1 MMNSAAI
8 RQAFLDYFKH
18 HQHEEVPSSSL
29 IPENDP
35 TLLFVNA
42 GMVPFKNTFLG
53 LESRPYSRAVSVQRC
68 VRAGGKHNDLD
79 QVGYTARHHTLFE
92 MLGNFS
98 FGDYFK
104 REAIHYA
111 WDFLTNILKLPKE
124 RLWVTVYEKDDE
136 AALIWQKEMGVS
148 PARFSRCGDDDNF
161 WSMGDTGPCGP
172 CTEIFYDHGPEVAGG
187 PPGSPDA
194 EGDRY
199 VEIWNLVFMQY
210 NRDADGVLHAL
221 EKPSIDTGMGLE
233 RLAAVMQHVQSNYD
247 TDTFKHLKTAIQ
259 KLSQDKALIP
269 LEHTSLNVIA
279 DHIRAVAFLM
289 IDGVVPSNEGRG
301 YVLRRIIRRA
311 VRHGHRLNLKMPF
324 LASLMDALVEQMG
337 TAYPVLAKQAEMIKK
352 ILLQEEEQFAK
363 TLEHGLSL
371 LRDAI
376 PDVVNKMLSGEV
388 AFKLYDTYGFPL
400 DLTQDIL
407 REQGIQ
413 VDQAGFEACMKRQR
427 ELSQSASSFRVDYN
441 EMAPF
446 TEVST
451 FEGYT
456 QNKLESTVIALRVDG
471 QAVEHITPGI
481 RASVVLAATSFY
493 AESGGQAGD
502 QGELRALSGD
512 TLFRVENTQRVG
524 QAILHEGELVQGELK
539 LQDDVIAEINHTR
552 REAIRL
558 NHTATHL
565 LHAALKQILD
575 NSVSQKGS
583 LVDAERARFDF
594 AYDTALT
601 PAQLAQV
608 EARVNAEIRMNASV
622 DTNVMS
628 MDDAIKDGAVAL
640 FGEKYGDD
648 VRVLTMGDFSKE
660 LCGGTHAK
668 RTGDLGL
675 FKITAEYG
683 VARGVRRVDFVT
695 GEYALA
701 WINQR
706 LDGLENIA
714 HVLKTTPH
722 EALQKVTQALD
733 EAKQQARELN
743 DFKQRAAA
751 DSGRALLDEIKQIQ
765 GVAVLVKRL
774 DGVNQADLRSMLDQ
788 LKSSQP
794 EAVLVLI
801 GVLQDKMHVI
811 ASVSKPLLE
820 KGVLKAGTFVKAL
833 CGRGG
838 GRDDMA
844 QGGGAVP
851 DDLDAR
857 MTQVLSLIEAS
868 MPGPEDAPEVS
879 LNCSS

>member
-1 MMNSAAI
+1 MNSAAI
-8 RQAFLDYFKH
+8 RQAFLDYFKQ
-18 HQHEEVPSSSL
+18 HQHEEVPSASL

-53 LESRPYSRAVSVQRC
+53 LEARPYSRAVSVQRC

-111 WDFLTNILKLPKE
+111 WDFLTKILKLPEE
-124 RLWVTVYEKDDE
+124 RLWITVYEKDDE
-136 AALIWQKEMGVS
+136 AAEIWHQEIGVS

-233 RLAAVMQHVQSNYD
+233 RLAAVMQHVHSNYD
-247 TDTFKHLKTAIQ
+247 TDTFKFLKQAIQ
-259 KLSQDKALIP
+259 ALSSSKNPIP

-279 DHIRAVAFLM
+279 DHIRAMAFLM
-289 IDGVVPSNEGRG
+289 VDGVTPSNEGRG

-311 VRHGHRLNLKMPF
+311 VRHGHRLELPMPF
-324 LASLMDALVEQMG
+324 LTHVMDALVEQMG
-337 TAYPVLAKQAEMIKK
+337 AAYPVLAEQASMIKK
-352 ILLQEEEQFAK
+352 ILLQEEAQFAK
-363 TLEHGLSL
+363 TLDHGLKL
-371 LRDAI
+371 LQEAVPHI
-376 PDVVNKMLSGEV
+376 ANQTLSGDV

-413 VDQAGFEACMKRQR
+413 VDLSGFEACMKRQR

-441 EMAPF
+441 EMVPF
-446 TEVST
+446 TDVSV

-456 QNKLESTVIALRVDG
+456 QNTHESTVLALRAEGHV
-471 QAVEHITPGI
+471 VECITAGT
-481 RASVVLAATSFY
+481 RASVVLQATPFY
-493 AESGGQAGD
+493 AESGGQVGD
-502 QGELRALSGD
+502 QGELRGLLSD
-512 TLFRVENTQRVG
+512 DVLFRVDNTQRVG
-524 QAILHEGELVQGELK
+524 QAIVHEGELVRGELK
-539 LQDDVIAEINHTR
+539 LHDTVIADINHTR

-565 LHAALKQILD
+565 LHAALRQILGE
-575 NSVSQKGS
+575 SVSQKGS

-594 AYDTALT
+594 SYDTALT
-601 PAQLAQV
+601 PAQLAEV
-608 EARVNAEIRMNASV
+608 EARVNIEIRKNADV
-622 DTNVMS
+622 DTRVMS
-628 MDDAIKDGAVAL
+628 MDDAIEDGAVAL
-640 FGEKYGDD
+640 FGEKYDDD

-660 LCGGTHAK
+660 LCGGTHAR

-683 VARGVRRVDFVT
+683 VARGVRRVDFIT
-695 GEYALA
+695 GSYALD
-701 WINQR
+701 WMNQQ
-706 LDGLENIA
+706 LEHLSHMA
-714 HVLKTTPH
+714 SLLKTTPD
-722 EALQKVTQALD
+722 EAPKKLQQALD
-733 EAKQQARELN
+733 DAKQQTRALN
-743 DFKQRAAA
+743 NLKQQAAA
-751 DSGRALLDEIKQIQ
+751 DSGRALLAELKQIQ
-765 GVAVLVKRL
+765 GVDVLIKRL
-774 DGVNQADLRSMLDQ
+774 DGVSPADLRSMLEQ
-788 LKSSQP
+788 LKSSKP

-820 KGVLKAGTFVKAL
+820 KGLPKAGVFVKAL

-838 GRDDMA
+838 GRDDVA
-844 QGGGAVP
+844 QGGGPVS

-857 MTQVLSLIEAS
+857 MQQVLGLIE
-868 MPGPEDAPEVS
+868 GV
-879 LNCSS
+879 

>member
-1 MMNSAAI
+1 MKTMNSAAI
-8 RQAFLDYFKH
+8 RQAFLDYFKS

-53 LESRPYSRAVSVQRC
+53 LEPRPYSRAVSVQRC

-111 WDFLTNILKLPKE
+111 WDFLTNILKLPAE

-136 AALIWQKEMGVS
+136 AAAMWLNEIGVS
-148 PARFSRCGDDDNF
+148 PARFSRCGDEDNF

-247 TDTFKHLKTAIQ
+247 TDTFKHVKTAIQ
-259 KLSQDKALIP
+259 KLSQSKAPIP

-289 IDGVVPSNEGRG
+289 TDGVVPSNEGRG

-311 VRHGHRLNLKMPF
+311 VRHGHRLDLPMPF
-324 LASLMDALVEQMG
+324 LTHVVDALVEQMG
-337 TAYPVLAKQAEMIKK
+337 AAYPVLVEQSRMIKK
-352 ILLQEEEQFAK
+352 ILLQEEEQFAR
-363 TLEHGLSL
+363 TLEHGLRL
-371 LRDAI
+371 LQEAM
-376 PDVVNKMLSGEV
+376 PAVSNKTLSGEV

-413 VDQAGFEACMKRQR
+413 VDIANFEACMKRQR

-441 EMAPF
+441 EMLPF
-446 TEVST
+446 TEIST

-456 QNKLESTVIALRVDG
+456 QTKLESTVLALRVDG
-471 QAVEHITPGI
+471 HSVEHITSGT
-481 RASVVLAATSFY
+481 RASVVLAATPFY
-493 AESGGQAGD
+493 AESGGQVGD

-512 TLFRVENTQRVG
+512 MLFRVDNTQRVG
-524 QAILHEGELVQGELK
+524 QAMLHEGELLQGELK
-539 LQDDVIAEINHTR
+539 LKDVVLAEINNIR

-565 LHAALKQILD
+565 LHAALKQVLGD
-575 NSVSQKGS
+575 GVSQKGS
-583 LVDAERARFDF
+583 LVDALRARFDF
-594 AYDTALT
+594 SFDTALT
-601 PAQLAQV
+601 PTQLAQV
-608 EARVNAEIRMNASV
+608 ETRVNAEIRMNAAV
-622 DTNVMS
+622 ETRVMS

-648 VRVLTMGDFSKE
+648 VRVLTLGDFSKE
-660 LCGGTHAK
+660 LCGGTHAR

-695 GEYALA
+695 GEHALA
-701 WINQR
+701 WTNQQLER
-706 LDGLENIA
+706 LESMA
-714 HVLKTTPH
+714 HALKTTAM
-722 EALQKVTQALD
+722 EAPQKLIQALD
-733 EAKQQARELN
+733 EAKQQTRELN
-743 DFKQRAAA
+743 EFKQRAAA
-751 DSGRALLDEIKQIQ
+751 DSGRALLNECKQVQ

-774 DGVNQADLRSMLDQ
+774 DGVDSTELRGMLDQ

-801 GVLQDKMHVI
+801 SVLQDKMHVV

-820 KGVLKAGTFVKAL
+820 KGLPKAGTFVKAL

-857 MTQVLSLIEAS
+857 MKQVLALIEA
-868 MPGPEDAPEVS
+868 A
-879 LNCSS
+879 

>member
-1 MMNSAAI
+1 MNSAAI

-18 HQHEEVPSSSL
+18 HQHEEVASASL
-29 IPENDP
+29 IPDNDP

-42 GMVPFKNTFLG
+42 GMVPFKNVFLG

-79 QVGYTARHHTLFE
+79 QVGYTARHHTFFE

-111 WDFLTNILKLPKE
+111 WDFLTNILKLPEE
-124 RLWVTVYEKDDE
+124 RLWITVYEKDDE
-136 AALIWQKEMGVS
+136 AAAIWHKEIGVS
-148 PARFSRCGDDDNF
+148 PARFSRCGEEDNF

-172 CTEIFYDHGPEVAGG
+172 CTEIFYDHGPEVVGG

-194 EGDRY
+194 DGDRY

-247 TDTFKHLKTAIQ
+247 TDTFKFLKQAIQ
-259 KLSQDKALIP
+259 GLSQHPASIP
-269 LEHTSLNVIA
+269 LVHTSLNVIA
-279 DHIRAVAFLM
+279 DHIRAMAFLM
-289 IDGVVPSNEGRG
+289 IDGVTPSNEGRG

-311 VRHGHRLNLKMPF
+311 VRHGHRLELPTPF
-324 LASLMDALVEQMG
+324 LTLLVDALVDQMG
-337 TAYPVLAKQAEMIKK
+337 AAYPVLAEQASMIKK
-352 ILLQEEEQFAK
+352 ILLQEEVQFAK
-363 TLEHGLSL
+363 TLDHGLKL
-371 LRDAI
+371 LQEALPNI
-376 PDVVNKMLSGEV
+376 ANKTLSGEV

-413 VDQAGFEACMKRQR
+413 VDLPGFEVCMKRQR

-441 EMAPF
+441 EMVPL
-446 TEVST
+446 TDVSV

-456 QNKLESTVIALRVDG
+456 QNTCESRVLALRAEGHV
-471 QAVEHITPGI
+471 VERITAGT
-481 RASVVLAATSFY
+481 RASVVLAATPFY
-493 AESGGQAGD
+493 AESGGQVGD
-502 QGELRALSGD
+502 QGELRGLLSSD
-512 TLFRVENTQRVG
+512 VLFRVENTQRVG
-524 QAILHEGELVQGELK
+524 QAIVHEGELVQGELK
-539 LQDDVIAEINHTR
+539 LQEIVRAEINHAR

-565 LHAALKQILD
+565 LHAALKQILGE
-575 NSVSQKGS
+575 SVSQKGS

-594 AYDTALT
+594 AYDAALT
-601 PAQLAQV
+601 PAQLAEV
-608 EARVNAEIRMNASV
+608 EARVNTEIRKNADV
-622 DTNVMS
+622 DTRVMS
-628 MDDAIKDGAVAL
+628 MDDAMKDGAVAL

-648 VRVLTMGDFSKE
+648 VRVLTMGEFSKE
-660 LCGGTHAK
+660 LCGGTHAR

-683 VARGVRRVDFVT
+683 IARGVRRVDFMT
-695 GEYALA
+695 GSYALD
-701 WINQR
+701 WTNQQ
-706 LDGLENIA
+706 LAYLSTMA
-714 HVLKTTPH
+714 SLLKATPD
-722 EALQKVTQALD
+722 EAPQKLQQALD
-733 EAKQQARELN
+733 ASKQQTRELN
-743 DFKQRAAA
+743 HLKQQAAA
-751 DSGRALLDEIKQIQ
+751 DSGRALLAEFKQIQ
-765 GVAVLVKRL
+765 GVDVLIKRL
-774 DGVNQADLRSMLDQ
+774 DGVDPADLRSMLEQ
-788 LKSSQP
+788 LKSSQGHV
-794 EAVLVLI
+794 VLVLI

-820 KGVLKAGTFVKAL
+820 QGLPKAGVFVKAL
-833 CGRGG
+833 CGQGG
-838 GRDDMA
+838 GRDDLA
-844 QGGGAVP
+844 QGGGVVP

-857 MTQVLSLIEAS
+857 IQQVFGMIE
-868 MPGPEDAPEVS
+868 GE
-879 LNCSS
+879 

>member
-1 MMNSAAI
+1 MKTMSSAAI
-8 RQAFLDYFKH
+8 RQAFLDYFKL

-29 IPENDP
+29 IPDNDP

-79 QVGYTARHHTLFE
+79 QVGYTARHHTFFE

-111 WDFLTNILKLPKE
+111 WDFLTQILKLPKE
-124 RLWVTVYEKDDE
+124 RLWITVYKDDDE
-136 AALIWQKEMGVS
+136 AAAIWEKEIGVS
-148 PARFSRCGDDDNF
+148 MARFSRCGADDNF

-187 PPGSPDA
+187 PPGSPEA

-210 NRDADGVLHAL
+210 NRDADGVLHTLA
-221 EKPSIDTGMGLE
+221 KPSIDTGMGLE

-247 TDTFKHLKTAIQ
+247 TDTFKHLKKAIQ
-259 KLSQDKALIP
+259 DLPHDGESIP
-269 LEHTSLNVIA
+269 CEHTSLNVIA

-311 VRHGHRLNLKMPF
+311 VRHGHRLKLNMPF
-324 LASLMDALVEQMG
+324 LATLMNALVEQMG
-337 TAYPVLAKQAEMIKK
+337 AAYPILFEQADMIKT
-352 ILLQEEEQFAK
+352 ILLREEEQFAR

-371 LRDAI
+371 LQNVM
-376 PDVVNKMLSGEV
+376 PDVVNKTLSGEV

-427 ELSQSASSFRVDYN
+427 ELSQSASSFRLDYN
-441 EMAPF
+441 EMTPL
-446 TEVST
+446 TET
-451 FEGYT
+451 TNFEGYT
-456 QNKLESTVIALRVDG
+456 ETALESTVLALRVDG
-471 QAVEHITPGI
+471 HAVEHLTPGM
-481 RASVVLAATSFY
+481 RASVVLANTPFY
-493 AESGGQAGD
+493 AESGGQVGD
-502 QGELRALSGD
+502 QGELRALEGEA
-512 TLFRVENTQRVG
+512 LFRVENTQRVG
-524 QAILHEGELVQGELK
+524 QAILHEGVLVQGELK
-539 LQDDVIAEINHTR
+539 LQDVVFAEINNTR

-565 LHAALKQILD
+565 LHAALKNILSD
-575 NSVSQKGS
+575 HVSQKGS

-594 AYDTALT
+594 AFDTALT
-601 PAQLAQV
+601 PTQLAQV
-608 EARVNAEIRMNASV
+608 EARVNTEIRKNLIV
-622 DTNVMS
+622 DTHVMS
-628 MDDAIKDGAVAL
+628 MKDALKEGAVAL
-640 FGEKYGDD
+640 FGEKYDDD
-648 VRVLTMGDFSKE
+648 VRVLTMGNFSKE

-695 GEYALA
+695 GDHALA
-701 WINQR
+701 WMNQQLQY
-706 LDGLENIA
+706 LDNIA
-714 HVLKTTPH
+714 RALKTTAS
-722 EALQKVTQALD
+722 EAPQKLVQVLD
-733 EAKQQARELN
+733 ESKQQTRALN

-774 DGVNQADLRSMLDQ
+774 DGVNPTELRAMLDQ
-788 LKSSQP
+788 LKSSQV
-794 EAVLVLI
+794 EAILVLI
-801 GVLQDKMHVI
+801 SVLEDNVHVV
-811 ASVSKPLLE
+811 ASVSKSLLAR
-820 KGVLKAGTFVKAL
+820 GLPQAGTFVKAL

-844 QGGGAVP
+844 QGGGP
-851 DDLDAR
+851 LPHDLEAR
-857 MTQVLSLIEAS
+857 MAQVLCLIE
-868 MPGPEDAPEVS
+868 ER
-879 LNCSS
+879 

>member
-1 MMNSAAI
+1 MNSAAI

-18 HQHEEVPSSSL
+18 HQHEEVPSASL
-29 IPENDP
+29 IPDNDP

-79 QVGYTARHHTLFE
+79 QVGYTARHHTFFE

-111 WDFLTNILKLPKE
+111 WDFLTNILKLPEE
-124 RLWVTVYEKDDE
+124 RLWITVYEKDDE
-136 AALIWQKEMGVS
+136 AAAIWHKEIGVS

-194 EGDRY
+194 DGDRY

-210 NRDADGVLHAL
+210 NRDVDGVLHAL

-247 TDTFKHLKTAIQ
+247 TDTFKHLKHAIQ
-259 KLSQDKALIP
+259 ALSSSQKPIP

-279 DHIRAVAFLM
+279 DHIRATAFLM
-289 IDGVVPSNEGRG
+289 IDGVTPSNEGPG

-311 VRHGHRLNLKMPF
+311 VRHGHRLELPTPF
-324 LASLMDALVEQMG
+324 LTLLVDALIEQMG
-337 TAYPVLAKQAEMIKK
+337 AAYPVLVKQADMIKK
-352 ILLQEEEQFAK
+352 TLLREEEQFAK
-363 TLEHGLSL
+363 TLEHGLRL
-371 LRDAI
+371 LQEAMPKI
-376 PDVVNKMLSGEV
+376 MNKTLSGDV

-441 EMAPF
+441 EMVPF
-446 TEVST
+446 TEVSV

-456 QNKLESTVIALRVDG
+456 QNTCESTVLALRVDG
-471 QAVEHITPGI
+471 QVVSHIAAGT
-481 RASVVLAATSFY
+481 RASVVLAATPFY
-493 AESGGQAGD
+493 AESGGQVGD
-502 QGELRALSGD
+502 QGELRIRSSHM
-512 TLFRVENTQRVG
+512 LFRVENAQRVG
-524 QAILHEGELVQGELK
+524 QAVLHEGELVQGELK
-539 LQDDVIAEINHTR
+539 LQDVVLAEINATR

-565 LHAALKQILD
+565 LHAALKQVLGD
-575 NSVSQKGS
+575 GVSQKGS

-594 AYDTALT
+594 AYDAALT
-601 PAQLAQV
+601 SQQLTEV
-608 EARVNAEIRMNASV
+608 EARVNTEIRMNADV
-622 DTNVMS
+622 NTRVMS
-628 MDDAIKDGAVAL
+628 MDDAIEDGAVAL

-695 GEYALA
+695 GSYALA
-701 WINQR
+701 WTNHQ
-706 LDGLENIA
+706 LDCLKNMA
-714 HVLKTTPH
+714 NLLKTTPD
-722 EALQKVTQALD
+722 EAPQKLQQALD
-733 EAKQQARELN
+733 ASKQQTRDLN
-743 DFKQRAAA
+743 NLKQQAAA
-751 DSGRALLDEIKQIQ
+751 DSGRALLAEFKHIQ
-765 GVAVLVKRL
+765 DVPVLIKRL
-774 DGVNQADLRSMLDQ
+774 DDVNPADLRSMLEQ
-788 LKSSQP
+788 LSSSKK
-794 EAVLVLI
+794 EAILVLI
-801 GVLQDKMHVI
+801 GVLHDKMHVI

-820 KGVLKAGTFVKAL
+820 KGLPKAGVFVKAL

-838 GRDDMA
+838 GRDDLA
-844 QGGGAVP
+844 QGGGPVP

-857 MTQVLSLIEAS
+857 MQQVLALIKGA
-868 MPGPEDAPEVS
+868 
-879 LNCSS
+879 

>member
-1 MMNSAAI
+1 MNSAAI
-8 RQAFLDYFKH
+8 RQAFLDYFKN

-29 IPENDP
+29 IPGDDP

-111 WDFLTNILKLPKE
+111 WDFLTNILKLPEE
-124 RLWVTVYEKDDE
+124 RLWITVYEKDDE
-136 AALIWQKEMGVS
+136 AAEIWQKEMGVS
-148 PARFSRCGDDDNF
+148 SARFSRCGDDDNF

-172 CTEIFYDHGPEVAGG
+172 CTEIFYDHGPEVLGG

-210 NRDADGVLHAL
+210 NRDADGVLHDL

-259 KLSQDKALIP
+259 KLSQNKTSIP

-311 VRHGHRLNLKMPF
+311 VRHGHRLELPMPF
-324 LASLMDALVEQMG
+324 LTNLVDALVDEMG
-337 TAYPVLAKQAEMIKK
+337 TAYPVLAKQARMIKK

-371 LRDAI
+371 LQAAI
-376 PDVVNKMLSGEV
+376 PKIKHKTLSGEV

-413 VDQAGFEACMKRQR
+413 VDQVGFEACMKRQR

-446 TEVST
+446 FEISI

-456 QNKLESTVIALRVDG
+456 QKKLESTVLALRVDG
-471 QAVEHITPGI
+471 HPAEQITAGT
-481 RASVVLAATSFY
+481 RASVVLATTPFY
-493 AESGGQAGD
+493 VESGGQVGD
-502 QGELRALSGD
+502 QGELRAVSGD
-512 TLFRVENTQRVG
+512 MQFRVDNMQRVG
-524 QAILHEGELVQGELK
+524 QAILHEGELLQGELK
-539 LQDDVIAEINHTR
+539 LNDVVVAEIDNTR

-565 LHAALKQILD
+565 LHAALKQALGE
-575 NSVSQKGS
+575 SVSQKGS

-594 AYDTALT
+594 AFDTALT
-601 PAQLAQV
+601 PAQLAHV
-608 EARVNAEIRMNASV
+608 EARVNAEIRRNAV
-622 DTNVMS
+622 VETNVMS
-628 MDDAIKDGAVAL
+628 MDDAMKDGAVAL

-668 RTGDLGL
+668 RTGDIGL

-695 GEYALA
+695 GEHALA
-701 WINQR
+701 WTNQQ
-706 LDGLENIA
+706 LEHLENIA
-714 HVLKTTPH
+714 HALKTTSG
-722 EALQKVTQALD
+722 EAPQKLTQALD
-733 EAKQQARELN
+733 EAKQQTRELN
-743 DFKQRAAA
+743 ALKQRAAA
-751 DSGRALLDEIKQIQ
+751 DSGRALLDEFKQVQ

-774 DGVNQADLRSMLDQ
+774 EGVNPAELRGMLDQ

-801 GVLQDKMHVI
+801 SVLQDKMHVV
-811 ASVSKPLLE
+811 ASVSKPLLA
-820 KGVLKAGTFVKAL
+820 KGLPKAGTFVKAL

-857 MTQVLSLIEAS
+857 MKQVLELIEGA
-868 MPGPEDAPEVS
+868 
-879 LNCSS
+879 

>member
-1 MMNSAAI
+1 MNSAAI
-8 RQAFLDYFKH
+8 RQAFLDYFKK
-18 HQHEEVPSSSL
+18 HQHEEVSSSSL
-29 IPENDP
+29 IPGDDP

-79 QVGYTARHHTLFE
+79 QVGYTARHHTFFE

-111 WDFLTNILKLPKE
+111 WDFLTNILKLPEE

-136 AALIWQKEMGVS
+136 AAAIWQKEMGVS
-148 PARFSRCGDDDNF
+148 TARFSRCGDEDNF

-172 CTEIFYDHGPEVAGG
+172 STEIFYDHGPEVAGG

-221 EKPSIDTGMGLE
+221 AKPSIDTGMGLE
-233 RLAAVMQHVQSNYD
+233 RLAAVMQHVHSNYD

-259 KLSQDKALIP
+259 KLSQNTTPMP

-279 DHIRAVAFLM
+279 DHIRAMTFLM
-289 IDGVVPSNEGRG
+289 LDGIVPSNEGRG

-311 VRHGHRLNLKMPF
+311 VRHGHRLELPTPF
-324 LASLMDALVEQMG
+324 LTNLVDALVDEMG
-337 TAYPVLAKQAEMIKK
+337 GAYPALAKQASMIKK
-352 ILLQEEEQFAK
+352 VLLQEEAQFAR

-371 LRDAI
+371 LQEAI
-376 PDVVNKMLSGEV
+376 PNIKHKTLSGEV

-413 VDQAGFEACMKRQR
+413 VDQPGFEACMKRQR

-441 EMAPF
+441 EMTPF
-446 TEVST
+446 TEVSK

-456 QNKLESTVIALRVDG
+456 KNNLESTVLALRVDG
-471 QAVEHITPGI
+471 QPVEQINSGTC
-481 RASVVLAATSFY
+481 ASVVLAATPFY
-493 AESGGQAGD
+493 AESGGQVGD
-502 QGELRALSGD
+502 QGELRALSGNV
-512 TLFRVENTQRVG
+512 LFRVDNTQRVG

-539 LQDDVIAEINHTR
+539 LKDAVIAEINHTR
-552 REAIRL
+552 REEIRL

-565 LHAALKQILD
+565 LHAALKQILGD
-575 NSVSQKGS
+575 SVSQKGS

-601 PAQLAQV
+601 PVQLAEI
-608 EARVNAEIRMNASV
+608 EARVNAEIRNNAEV
-622 DTNVMS
+622 DTKVMS

-648 VRVLTMGDFSKE
+648 VRVLTMGGFSKE
-660 LCGGTHAK
+660 LCGGTHAR
-668 RTGDLGL
+668 RTGDIGV
-675 FKITAEYG
+675 FKITSEYG

-695 GEYALA
+695 GEHALA
-701 WINQR
+701 WTNQHLR
-706 LDGLENIA
+706 HLESVA
-714 HVLKTTPH
+714 QLLKTTPM
-722 EALQKVTQALD
+722 EAAQKLAQALD
-733 EAKQQARELN
+733 EAKQQTRELN
-743 DFKQRAAA
+743 ALKQRAAA
-751 DSGRALLDEIKQIQ
+751 DSGRALLDEFKQVQ

-774 DGVNQADLRSMLDQ
+774 DGVHPAELRGMLDQ
-788 LKSSQP
+788 LKSNQA

-801 GVLQDKMHVI
+801 SVLQDKMHVV
-811 ASVSKPLLE
+811 ASVSKPLLAR
-820 KGVLKAGTFVKAL
+820 GLPKAGTFVKAL

-857 MTQVLSLIEAS
+857 MTQVLSLIAS
-868 MPGPEDAPEVS
+868 
-879 LNCSS
+879 